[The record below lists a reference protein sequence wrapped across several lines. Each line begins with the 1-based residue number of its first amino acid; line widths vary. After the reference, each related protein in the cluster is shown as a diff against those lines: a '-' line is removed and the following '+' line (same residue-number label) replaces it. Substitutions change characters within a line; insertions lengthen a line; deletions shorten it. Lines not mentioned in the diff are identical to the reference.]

1 MVEPQLPLFDNSEKD
16 LAKAWTSSATAKD
29 APSSAGG
36 ARGRVLV
43 VGGGIAGMQAAL
55 DLSQSGYYV
64 YLVEKKSAIGGVM
77 AALDKTFPTN
87 DCAMCTIS
95 PKLVDVGRSDNIE
108 ILTLSQVTAVAGEA
122 GAFRVRVRR
131 DPSYVCEDLCKGC
144 NDCAQACPIKRP
156 NEFNCGID
164 ERKAVSRLYPQA
176 VPNVFAIERL
186 GLAPCQDVCPAG
198 TSVEG
203 YLALLREG
211 RYADAYNLILETNPF
226 PAICGR
232 ICDHP
237 CETACRRAKLDDPL
251 AIRDLKRFIAD
262 WAAQEGRG
270 LDNETL
276 AAGPFA
282 ARLADEESR
291 KTNMGRRVAIVGA
304 GPAGLACAARLAA
317 LGYAPVVFDRAA
329 TPGGMMVHGIPQF
342 RLPRDVIGQ
351 EIEAVKR
358 LGVEIRLGQELGK
371 DITLE
376 SLKKDG
382 FEATFVATGLYKVR
396 RLGLEGENSPNVI
409 EALALLEAANHG
421 SAEKIVG
428 RVLVLGGGNVAM
440 DAARTAVRLGGKQ
453 VLAICRESR
462 ETMPANE
469 EDFRE
474 ASDEGVAFDFSATPV
489 KYEVCDGKVA
499 AVEFQRVEVVR
510 EATGRLTFTPIP
522 KMFFRIECDHVIL
535 ALGQMASPELRTLL
549 PGVEF
554 KGNGTIATDQLTLA
568 TAVPG
573 VYAGGDVAGLF
584 GSVITAVASG
594 NRAALSID
602 NQLHSRPL
610 GEGQIPLENPE
621 HYQDLAELP
630 IEKGVEREPRRHIK
644 IRPAQERAKDF
655 TEISSGYT
663 EEEARAEAMRCLQCA
678 VCSDCHSC
686 VKACKAHAINFDA
699 KPEERDLEVGGIIL
713 SPGYEVFDAAR
724 KGEYAYGRAANVIT
738 SMEFERYLSASGPTT
753 GHVVRPSDGREPK
766 RLAFI
771 QCVGSRD
778 ETPQGKPYCSG
789 VCCMY
794 ATKEAMV
801 AMDHAKGLATSIFYI
816 DVRAHGK
823 GYENYYNRAKDVLGV
838 RYVRSMVSSLKE
850 DPRTGI
856 VTVRYTANGQV
867 QQEEFDL
874 VVLAVG
880 LVPPDSMG
888 ALAKATGVA
897 LGQDGFIATCDVSPI
912 ETSRRGVLA
921 CGAARGPMDIPDSV
935 TDASAAAARM
945 SALLPDGRWTA
956 TDNKEFPPE
965 RDVTGEEPRVGVFVC
980 HCGNNIAGVVEVN
993 TLAEYARTL
1002 PGVAYATTLL
1012 YTCSPDGLNE
1022 LKRAI
1027 TEEKLNRVVVTSC
1040 TPRTHGPIFMEACR
1054 EAGLNPFL
1062 FEMGN
1067 IRDQCSWVHSDEPAA
1082 ATKKA
1087 MRILAGT
1094 VAKSRLLKPLHKQDV
1109 ELEHRAL
1116 VLGGGAAGMAAALE
1130 IADQGFAVDLVER
1143 TSKLG
1148 GEAGHLWKSSSGED
1162 VPARLAEMENS
1173 VTHHENI
1180 TLHLNT
1186 TLKET
1191 TGFVGNFA
1199 STLASTAGEGETT
1212 VRHGVIVVAT
1222 GAQEYEPPAGEFGWG
1237 HPRVTTQKDLT
1248 VALRDKK
1255 LDLAALGSV
1264 VMIQCVGSRN
1274 KERPSCSRVCC
1285 TTAVQNAI
1293 AIKEASPKTNVYVLY
1308 RDIRTFGFREQL
1320 YVKAR
1325 KLGVIFLTFEP
1336 ENPPTVEADGKAR
1349 VRVRDER
1356 SGEELS
1362 IDAGLVVLSTGIID
1376 GETNDTTAKLLKVPL
1391 TTEGFFLEAHIKLR
1405 PVDFATEGVFV
1416 AGLAHGPK
1424 FFEESIVQAQA
1435 AAGRAATILSQ
1446 KMMSVGGSI
1455 SVVDKDRCAA
1465 CLTCVRNCP
1474 YSVPRIRDGVAYI
1487 EPAACQGCGICAAEC
1502 PAKAIELAS
1511 FTDAQVLESEK
1522 AIMEASK

>member
-1 MVEPQLPLFDNSEKD
+1 MIEPQLPLFDFSSSQDRAE
-16 LAKAWTSSATAKD
+16 TSSAPTIATTS
-29 APSSAGG
+29 PGG

-95 PKLVDVGRSDNIE
+95 PKLVDIGRSDNIE

-122 GAFRVRVRR
+122 GAFRVRVHR
-131 DPSYVCEDLCKGC
+131 DPSFVCEDLCKGC
-144 NDCAQACPIKRP
+144 SDCAQACPIRRP
-156 NEFNCGID
+156 NEFNRGID
-164 ERKAVSRLYPQA
+164 QRKAISRLYPQA
-176 VPNVFAIERL
+176 VPNVSVIERK
-186 GLAPCQDVCPAG
+186 GLPPCQDGCPAG

-203 YLALLREG
+203 YVALLREG
-211 RYADAYNLILETNPF
+211 RYAEAYNLILETNPF

-237 CETACRRAKLDDPL
+237 CETVCRRAKVDDPL

-262 WAAQEGRG
+262 WAAREGRG

-282 ARLADEESR
+282 ARLADEDSR
-291 KTNMGRRVAIVGA
+291 KANQGRRVAIVGA
-304 GPAGLACAARLAA
+304 GPAGLSCAARLAA
-317 LGYAPVVFDRAA
+317 LGYAPLVFDRSS

-342 RLPRDVIGQ
+342 RLPRDVISQ
-351 EIEAVKR
+351 EIEAIKR
-358 LGVEIRLGQELGK
+358 LGVELRLGQELGK
-371 DITLE
+371 DFTLE
-376 SLKKDG
+376 SLRQDG
-382 FEATFVATGLYKVR
+382 FEATFIATGLYKSR
-396 RLGLEGENSPNVI
+396 GLGLQGEDAPNVI
-409 EALALLEAANHG
+409 DALKLLKVSSQGTAG
-421 SAEKIVG
+421 KLTG
-428 RVLVLGGGNVAM
+428 RVVVFGGGNVAM
-440 DAARTAVRLGGKQ
+440 DAARTALRLGAG
-453 VLAICRESR
+453 
-462 ETMPANE
+462 
-469 EDFRE
+469 
-474 ASDEGVAFDFSATPV
+474 
-489 KYEVCDGKVA
+489 
-499 AVEFQRVEVVR
+499 
-510 EATGRLTFTPIP
+510 
-522 KMFFRIECDHVIL
+522 HVIL
-535 ALGQMASPELRTLL
+535 AYRRSLEEMPAQKDEIAEAKEE
-549 PGVEF
+549 GVEF
-554 KGNGTIATDQLTLA
+554 MLLTNPVAFLPGEGGRIRAVRCQRMDLGEPDASGRRRPVPVKGSEFEFACDTIILAIGQMPEEKLQGALAPTTFASDGTIVADQLTLA
-568 TAVPG
+568 TSVPG
-573 VYAGGDVAGLF
+573 LYAGGDVAGLF

-602 NQLHSRPL
+602 NQLHDRPL
-610 GEGQIPLENPE
+610 GEGQIPLENPA
-621 HYQDLAELP
+621 HYQDVADKP
-630 IEKGVEREPRRHIK
+630 IDEDVEPAPRRHIK
-644 IRPAQERAKDF
+644 IRPARERARDF
-655 TEISSGYT
+655 AEISSGYT
-663 EEEARAEAMRCLQCA
+663 EEEAKAEAARCLECA
-678 VCSDCHSC
+678 VCSDCHAC
-686 VKACKAHAINFDA
+686 VKACKANAINFDA
-699 KPEERDLEVGGIIL
+699 KPEDRDLEVGGIIL

-801 AMDHAKGLATSIFYI
+801 AMDHAKGLSTSIFYI

-823 GYENYYNRAKDVLGV
+823 GYENYYLRAKDVLGV

-850 DPRTGI
+850 DPRTRN

-880 LVPPDSMG
+880 LVPPDKLG
-888 ALAKATGVA
+888 ELAKATGVA
-897 LGQDGFIATCDVSPI
+897 LGQDGFIATRDVSPI

-956 TDNKEFPPE
+956 TAKKEYPPE
-965 RDVTGEEPRVGVFVC
+965 RDVTGEEPRIGVFVC
-980 HCGNNIAGVVEVN
+980 HCGNNIAGVVAVK
-993 TLAEYARTL
+993 TLEEYARTL

-1012 YTCSPDGLNE
+1012 YSCSPDGLNE

-1027 TEEKLNRVVVTSC
+1027 VEEKLNRVVVTSC

-1067 IRDQCSWVHSDEPAA
+1067 IRDQCSWVHSDEPEA

-1143 TSKLG
+1143 TGKLG
-1148 GEAGHLWKSSSGED
+1148 GEAGHLWKSSAGED
-1162 VPARLAEMENS
+1162 VPARLAEMEKA
-1173 VTHHENI
+1173 VTSHTNI

-1186 TLKET
+1186 ALKET

-1212 VRHGVIVVAT
+1212 VKHGVIVVAT
-1222 GAQEYEPPAGEFGWG
+1222 GAREYEPPAGEFGWG
-1237 HPRVTTQKDLT
+1237 HPRVTTQKNLT

-1255 LDLAALGSV
+1255 LDLSALGSV

-1293 AIKEASPKTNVYVLY
+1293 AIKEASPNTNVYVLY
-1308 RDIRTFGFREQL
+1308 RDMRTFGFRELL
-1320 YVKAR
+1320 YAQAR
-1325 KLGVIFLTFEP
+1325 KLGVIFLIFEQ
-1336 ENPPTVEADGKAR
+1336 ENPPKVEANGRAR
-1349 VRVRDER
+1349 VLVRDER
-1356 SGEELS
+1356 SGENLS
-1362 IDAGLVVLSTGIID
+1362 IDAGLVVLSTGIRD
-1376 GETNDTTAKLLKVPL
+1376 GETNDATAKLLKVPL

-1474 YSVPRIRDGVAYI
+1474 YNVPRIRDGVAYI

-1511 FTDAQVLESEK
+1511 FTDAQVLGSEK